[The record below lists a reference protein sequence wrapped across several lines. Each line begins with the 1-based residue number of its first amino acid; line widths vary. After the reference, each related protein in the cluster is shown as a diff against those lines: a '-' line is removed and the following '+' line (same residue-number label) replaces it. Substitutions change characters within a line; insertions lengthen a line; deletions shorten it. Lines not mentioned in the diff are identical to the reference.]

1 METRIKFRDENNEL
15 QYIPYA
21 VCSKTTYN
29 VEKHDEWEEEGLHDY
44 IAYEGKPDFYCGV
57 NHPNFDDK
65 LAQDHFLKVANKFRL
80 LNENN
85 LRRRITTK
93 EDIKLMHDIIVNDT
107 SDTIIKRDHYIAK
120 NMRLTIKARYKHFQ
134 ETGSYLGLDDCMI
147 S

>member
-29 VEKHDEWEEEGLHDY
+29 VEKHDECEEEGLHDY
-44 IAYEGKPDFYCGV
+44 IAYSKKPDYYI
-57 NHPNFDDK
+57 NTNRPNFDDK

-85 LRRRITTK
+85 LRRRVTTE
-93 EDIKLMHDIIVNDT
+93 EDIKLMHDIIVNDS

>member
-1 METRIKFRDENNEL
+1 METRIKYRDENNEL

-21 VCSKTTYN
+21 IGSKTTYN

-44 IAYEGKPDFYCGV
+44 VAYEGLPNFYCGV
-57 NHPNFDDK
+57 NHPNFDDT

-107 SDTIIKRDHYIAK
+107 SDTIIERDYYIAK
-120 NMRLTIKARYKHFQ
+120 NMRLAIKSRYAHYIK
-134 ETGSYLGLDDCMI
+134 TGSYFGLEDCMI

>member
-120 NMRLTIKARYKHFQ
+120 NMRLTIKARYKHFHD
-134 ETGSYLGLDDCMI
+134 TGCYLGLDDCMI

>member
-1 METRIKFRDENNEL
+1 METRIKYRDENNEL

-21 VCSKTTYN
+21 VVSKTTYN
-29 VEKHDEWEEEGLHDY
+29 VDKHDEWEEEGLHDY
-44 IAYEGKPDFYCGV
+44 VAYSKKPDYYINT

-65 LAQDHFLKVANKFRL
+65 LAQDHFLKVANK
-80 LNENN
+80 
-85 LRRRITTK
+85 

-107 SDTIIKRDHYIAK
+107 SDTIIERDHYIAK

>member
-1 METRIKFRDENNEL
+1 METRIKYRDENNEL

-21 VCSKTTYN
+21 IGSKTTYN
-29 VEKHDEWEEEGLHDY
+29 VEKHDDWEEEGLHDY
-44 IAYEGKPDFYCGV
+44 VAYSKKPDYYINT

-85 LRRRITTK
+85 LRRKITTK

-107 SDTIIKRDHYIAK
+107 SDTIIERDHYIAR
-120 NMRLTIKARYKHFQ
+120 NMRLTIKSRYAHYIK
-134 ETGSYLGLDDCMI
+134 TGSYLGLDDCMI

>member
-1 METRIKFRDENNEL
+1 METRIKYRDENNEL

-21 VCSKTTYN
+21 VVSKTTYN
-29 VEKHDEWEEEGLHDY
+29 VEKHDDWEEEGLHDY
-44 IAYEGKPDFYCGV
+44 VAYEGKPDFYCGV

-107 SDTIIKRDHYIAK
+107 SDTIIERDHYIAK

>member
-44 IAYEGKPDFYCGV
+44 IAYEGKADFYCGV